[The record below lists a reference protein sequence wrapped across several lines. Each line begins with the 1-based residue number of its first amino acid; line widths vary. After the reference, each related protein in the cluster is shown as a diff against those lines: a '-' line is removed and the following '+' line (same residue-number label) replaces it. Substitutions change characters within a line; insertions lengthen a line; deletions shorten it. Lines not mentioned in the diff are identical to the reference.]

1 MTPGPAL
8 DIAPMVSI
16 EGAEAHPKS
25 HLFLTTVLSDMD
37 VSVADWIR
45 HRVDGAGE
53 LMPRQEVI
61 PPDMSREEYGQLV
74 TELMEESKV
83 VAKIVALGRAG
94 YEVKATGEGARVE
107 SLLPGTTAGGI
118 LQEGDVV
125 VAAEGQQIQTATD
138 LVNLVRRQKP
148 GSTVSLSVQRAGDAF
163 EARVATKESDSE
175 PGIAVIGIL
184 IKTHNFGHSL
194 PLRIDIDSQNIGGP
208 SAGLMFTLAII
219 DALDADGL
227 APGHTVAGTGTMSL
241 DGTVGPV
248 GGVAQK
254 VVGAEDAGAEYFLAP
269 ADNVE
274 AAKGAAKRVKVVRV
288 DTVDDAIQFLRTL
301 KRPAASASVP
311 FSSHRADT
319 MVPAA

>member
-8 DIAPMVSI
+8 DIAPMISI
-16 EGAEAHPKS
+16 KGAEAHPKS
-25 HLFLTTVLSDMD
+25 RLFLTTVLSDMD

-45 HRVDGAGE
+45 HQVEGGGD

-61 PPDMSREEYGQLV
+61 PPGISREEYGQLV

-107 SLLPGTTAGGI
+107 SLLPDTTAGGI

-148 GSTVSLSVQRAGDAF
+148 GSTVRLSVKRTGDIF

-194 PLRIDIDSQNIGGP
+194 PLQIDIDSQNIGGP
-208 SAGLMFTLAII
+208 SAGLMFTLGII
-219 DALDADGL
+219 DVLNEEGL
-227 APGHTVAGTGTMSL
+227 APGHKVAGTGTMSL

-248 GGVAQK
+248 GGVTQK
-254 VVGAEDAGAEYFLAP
+254 VVGAEQAGAEYFLAP
-269 ADNVE
+269 GDNVE
-274 AAKGAAKRVKVVRV
+274 AARGAARRIKVVRV
-288 DTVDDAIQFLRTL
+288 DTVDDAIRFLGTL
-301 KRPAASASVP
+301 KRPAASASVS
-311 FSSHRADT
+311 FSPLRTDI